1 MAGKARRFWRGKES
15 EAGASAIEFALA
27 LPIVMMLFAFM
38 IDFTLYVSASRKVT
52 NAANILSDIATQHA
66 SVITPAAIDDAFT
79 GAKLALLP
87 ISGDEIG
94 LEIRNY
100 RMSNQKL
107 TQQWSRTT
115 ASGPSC
121 AFSDISGIGTLTKG
135 NNDVIIAAACFD
147 YKPVLAKMLGIS
159 GAAKLRVDSEVS
171 LRPRE
176 SNRLNCSGC

>member
-1 MAGKARRFWRGKES
+1 MTGKARQFWRGQES

-27 LPIVMMLFAFM
+27 LPMVMMLFALM
-38 IDFTLYVSASRKVT
+38 VDFTLYVSASRKAT
-52 NAANILSDIATQHA
+52 NAANILSDITTQHT
-66 SVITPAAIDDAFT
+66 SVITSGAIDDAFT

-100 RMSNQKL
+100 RMVDEKL
-107 TQQWSRTT
+107 AQQWSRKA

-121 AFSDISGIGTLTKG
+121 AFSDTSTLDTLTKG
-135 NNDVIIAAACFD
+135 DNDIIIAAACFD

-159 GAAKLRVDSEVS
+159 GVATLHVDSEVS

-176 SNRLNCSGC
+176 SNTLNCSDC

>member
-1 MAGKARRFWRGKES
+1 MTGRVRNFWRGRES

-27 LPIVMMLFAFM
+27 LPMIMMLFALM
-38 IDFTLYVSASRKVT
+38 IDLTLYVSASRKVT
-52 NAANILSDIATQHA
+52 SAANILTDITTQHA
-66 SVITPAAIDDAFT
+66 SVITAATIDDAFA
-79 GAKLALLP
+79 GAKLALRP

-100 RMSNQKL
+100 RMSNEKL
-107 TQQWSRTT
+107 AQQWSRKA

-121 AFSDISGIGTLTKG
+121 AFSDTSTLDTLTKG
-135 NNDVIIAAACFD
+135 DNDIIIAAACFD

-159 GAAKLRVDSEVS
+159 GVATLHVDSEVS

-176 SNRLNCSGC
+176 SNTLNCSDC